1 MSFLAN
7 PTPVGSFLAEE
18 GALPAH
24 LLLLLLLLL
33 PPLRGPVT
41 PPPRV
46 YPASSRTNP
55 KLRRLTWSKP
65 SCPAP
70 SPPTVPL
77 PLCARSAQGVSV
89 LSQNPNLVSYP

>member
-24 LLLLLLLLL
+24 LLLFLLLL

-41 PPPRV
+41 PPRG
-46 YPASSRTNP
+46 ST
-55 KLRRLTWSKP
+55 LHRLEPTP
-65 SCPAP
+65 S
-70 SPPTVPL
+70 
-77 PLCARSAQGVSV
+77 
-89 LSQNPNLVSYP
+89 